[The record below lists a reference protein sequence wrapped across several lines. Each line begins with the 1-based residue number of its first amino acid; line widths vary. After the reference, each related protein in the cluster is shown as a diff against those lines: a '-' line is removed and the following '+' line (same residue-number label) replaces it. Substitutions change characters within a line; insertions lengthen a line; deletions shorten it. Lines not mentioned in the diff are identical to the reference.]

1 MRLRVEFDDSSS
13 RALAMLT
20 MDTKTTDR
28 IGAKVT
34 TKRGRRDDW
43 RTQTDSNAVASRFSR
58 GAATL
63 DVPTPLVE
71 GAHARSVRLR
81 PPRLVS
87 LPFASF
93 HLASSSLPILS
104 IPPRIPISSL
114 SSLAFRSVPFLPF
127 RVRLPFRRVSFRRE
141 REKWRRVEGWG
152 RNERNSCRESFFFFS
167 LVSWIKTHRKRR
179 RREKFFFWK
188 KRKKKWK
195 KKNERNMN
203 ATVVKRRWKKRE
215 ILSSSLIY
223 SSVKKKKKKSGSRK
237 MNEIRMQQ
245 LWKSFCFI
253 FFSFLVPYRRVLLF
267 VRSVFREN

>member
-1 MRLRVEFDDSSS
+1 
-13 RALAMLT
+13 MLT

-104 IPPRIPISSL
+104 IPPRILISSL

-127 RVRLPFRRVSFRRE
+127 RVRLPFRRVSFRRV
-141 REKWRRVEGWG
+141 RKRKMEKGGGMRKGTQQLSRI
-152 RNERNSCRESFFFFS
+152 FLFFFS
-167 LVSWIKTHRKRR
+167 LVSWTNTRRKRK

-203 ATVVKRRWKKRE
+203 ATVVKRR
-215 ILSSSLIY
+215 
-223 SSVKKKKKKSGSRK
+223 
-237 MNEIRMQQ
+237 
-245 LWKSFCFI
+245 
-253 FFSFLVPYRRVLLF
+253 
-267 VRSVFREN
+267 

>member
-1 MRLRVEFDDSSS
+1 
-13 RALAMLT
+13 MLT

-81 PPRLVS
+81 RPRLVS

-104 IPPRIPISSL
+104 IPPRILISSL

-127 RVRLPFRRVSFRRE
+127 RVRLPFRRVSFRRVRK
-141 REKWRRVEGWG
+141 REMEKGGGMR
-152 RNERNSCRESFFFFS
+152 ERNSCRESFFFFS
-167 LVSWIKTHRKRR
+167 LSFPGPTRVEKGNEERNSFFG
-179 RREKFFFWK
+179 RRE
-188 KRKKKWK
+188 R
-195 KKNERNMN
+195 RNG
-203 ATVVKRRWKKRE
+203 R
-215 ILSSSLIY
+215 
-223 SSVKKKKKKSGSRK
+223 RK
-237 MNEIRMQQ
+237 MNEI
-245 LWKSFCFI
+245 
-253 FFSFLVPYRRVLLF
+253 
-267 VRSVFREN
+267 